1 MNMIRLISLIK
12 DNERMGIENSLTKF
26 EILFK
31 EYLMSYEYKS
41 NYRNQ
46 IYFELNRASS
56 GGVI

>member
-1 MNMIRLISLIK
+1 MNMIRLISLFK

-46 IYFELNRASS
+46 IYFELNRASR
-56 GGVI
+56 V